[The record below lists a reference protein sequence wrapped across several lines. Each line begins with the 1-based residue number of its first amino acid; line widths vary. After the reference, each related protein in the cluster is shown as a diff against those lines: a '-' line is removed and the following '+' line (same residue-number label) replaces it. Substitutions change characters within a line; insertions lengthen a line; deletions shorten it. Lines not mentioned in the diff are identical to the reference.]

1 MSTFTL
7 EVATP
12 ETLVVQN
19 EATEAQIPALD
30 GLLGILPGHAALI
43 SAIDAGQLTYMMDGI
58 RHVLAISSGWVEISD
73 NTVRVL
79 VDSCEAP
86 DKIDVARA
94 EEALKRA
101 NALLMSANQSLDVTR
116 ALNAAK
122 RAQARLAVA
131 RVKDEASTPL

>member
-12 ETLVVQN
+12 EKLVVRN
-19 EATEAQIPALD
+19 DATEAQIP
-30 GLLGILPGHAALI
+30 GSEGMLGILPGHAALI
-43 SAIDAGQLTYMMDGI
+43 SEIDAGELSYVMDGT
-58 RHVLAISSGWVEISD
+58 RHVLAIGSGWVEIS
-73 NTVRVL
+73 NNKVRVL

-101 NALLMSANQSLDVTR
+101 NERLLSPKQDLDLAR

-122 RAQARLAVA
+122 RAQARLAVV
-131 RVKDEASTPL
+131 RTK

>member
-1 MSTFTL
+1 MSTFLL

-12 ETLVVQN
+12 EKLVVRN
-19 EATEAQIPALD
+19 DASEAQIP
-30 GLLGILPGHAALI
+30 GTEGMLGIMPGHAPLI
-43 SAIDAGQLTYMMDGI
+43 SEIDAGELTYTMDGK
-58 RHVLAISSGWVEISD
+58 RHTLAIAKGWVEISS
-73 NTVRVL
+73 NKVRVL

-86 DKIDVARA
+86 DEIDLKRA

-101 NALLMSANQSLDVTR
+101 NERLLSPKQDLDLAR

-131 RVKDEASTPL
+131 RTK

>member
-12 ETLVVQN
+12 EKLVVRN
-19 EATEAQIPALD
+19 DATEAQIP
-30 GLLGILPGHAALI
+30 GSEGMLGILPGHAALI
-43 SAIDAGQLTYMMDGI
+43 SEIDAGELTYVMDGT
-58 RHVLAISSGWVEISD
+58 RHVLAIGSGWVEIS
-73 NTVRVL
+73 NNKVRVL

-101 NALLMSANQSLDVTR
+101 NERLLSPKQDLDLAR

-122 RAQARLAVA
+122 RAQARLAVVRA
-131 RVKDEASTPL
+131 K